1 VGALIAGLELG
12 AAWLVL
18 AGSLTAAEAVA
29 AVLAAACA
37 LVAMRVTDTGQRLA
51 SLHDVRP
58 AAFLRAAAGALLQ
71 CLLDASVV
79 CGAVLRAA
87 AGERRA
93 AGSIGE
99 QPVSASSAGRTP
111 LASRAVAATLG
122 SYPPNTAVVAI
133 DSHRRTL
140 VVHTLVRSER

>member
-18 AGSLTAAEAVA
+18 AGSLTVAEGAA

-37 LVAMRVTDTGQRLA
+37 LAAMRVTDTGQRLA

-58 AAFLRAAAGALLQ
+58 PAFLRAVVGALLQ
-71 CLLDASVV
+71 SLFDAWLV

-87 AGERRA
+87 GGGRRA

-99 QPVSASSAGRTP
+99 QPVSASSPGRTSI
-111 LASRAVAATLG
+111 ASRAIAATLG

-133 DSHRRTL
+133 DSQRRTL
-140 VVHTLVRSER
+140 VVHTLVRSDP